1 MVRLRFQ
8 RLGRRNRPF
17 YRLNAIEKRTRRNG
31 KVLEQLGW
39 YDPVATDPEKQLHL
53 EGERIAH
60 WLSVGAMPSETVADL
75 LAKNDLLPE
84 KLKAQWEADRTTA
97 RNRVDARKAVTTAEA
112 AVAGLGELSGKTEAD
127 ISGHVTAANDA
138 LKEAKAKAARGE
150 VQLALDA
157 AGKAD
162 AALQAAKQADEDAK
176 AAKAKA
182 EAEAKEA
189 EAKQAESEG
198 GEGEASEGQ

>member
-1 MVRLRFQ
+1 MVRLRLQ

-17 YRLNAIEKRTRRNG
+17 YRLNAIEKRNRRNG

-39 YDPVATDPEKQLHL
+39 YDPVASDPEKQLSL
-53 EGERIAH
+53 DGERIAH
-60 WLSVGAMPSETVADL
+60 WLSVGALPSETVADL

-112 AVAGLGELSGKTEAD
+112 AVAALGTLTGDTEAD
-127 ISGHVTAANDA
+127 ISGHVSTANDA
-138 LKEAKAKAARGE
+138 LKDAKAKAGRGE
-150 VQLALDA
+150 VQAALDA
-157 AGKAD
+157 AAKAE
-162 AALQAAKQADEDAK
+162 AALAAAKQADEDAK

-182 EAEAKEA
+182 EADAKA
-189 EAKQAESEG
+189 AESDET
-198 GEGEASEGQ
+198 ASE